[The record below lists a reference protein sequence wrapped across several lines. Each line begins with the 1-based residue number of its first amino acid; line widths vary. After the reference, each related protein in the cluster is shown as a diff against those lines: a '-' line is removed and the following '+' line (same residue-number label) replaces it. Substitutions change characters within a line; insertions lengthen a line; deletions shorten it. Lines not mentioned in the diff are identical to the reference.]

1 MRKGMT
7 IRTVKHCRPRLCSAP
22 LQIRANCSLLH
33 IHLIELALPSVL
45 SHDLACVCTRI
56 ILTSNVNQDC
66 GFYERV
72 GGLRGP
78 Y

>member
-1 MRKGMT
+1 MCKGMT

-22 LQIRANCSLLH
+22 LQIHANCSLFH

-45 SHDLACVCTRI
+45 SHDPACVCTRI
-56 ILTSNVNQDC
+56 ILASNVNQDC
-66 GFYERV
+66 GCYEHV
-72 GGLRGP
+72 EGLRGP